1 MIGKISK
8 IEAEGDLLVIEA
20 GIKAGIILIDHQKEI
35 LEIDLRDALT
45 VEKKGILLKIVQN
58 VFLLIIQP
66 KSQDNLIEKEEDLKD
81 VPMERIEAM
90 IEETETKEE
99 DMIKILEEIKEA
111 EGMIG
116 ITTEEIVMTEDQEI
130 KIEIIV
136 VTEEIE
142 MKEIE
147 EKIMVPEE
155 TMTVVTDT
163 IKIEEEVMIKEEREV
178 VQEVAVEV
186 VTIRKDIN
194 LEVHQTV
201 VKADDLF
208 TQIHLKILIVNIQS
222 MIFPSLITA

>member
-1 MIGKISK
+1 
-8 IEAEGDLLVIEA
+8 
-20 GIKAGIILIDHQKEI
+20 
-35 LEIDLRDALT
+35 
-45 VEKKGILLKIVQN
+45 
-58 VFLLIIQP
+58 
-66 KSQDNLIEKEEDLKD
+66 
-81 VPMERIEAM
+81 MERIEAT

-136 VTEEIE
+136 ATEEIE
-142 MKEIE
+142 TKEIE
-147 EKIMVPEE
+147 EEIMVPEK

-208 TQIHLKILIVNIQS
+208 TQINLKILIVNTQS

>member
-136 VTEEIE
+136 ATEEIE
-142 MKEIE
+142 TKEIE
-147 EKIMVPEE
+147 EEIMVPEK